1 MPLRLVKEEATRRGK
16 RLVLG
21 TIFGTILLIVTLVG
35 IEFLSS
41 FYVPAWPARAINPR
55 PPAPERVL
63 QTPFK
68 NQPWLADP
76 DNSWALRDIER
87 TVAKPP
93 GTRRAI
99 FVGDSFVDSRFTPL
113 SLPAAVQ
120 QRLPGGANRIEAVN
134 LGVAATDPRSYY
146 YRIRDVAVELQP
158 DAVLLFIYAGNDF
171 MAPDQGYSMWPR
183 WIDESAGG
191 SLVGS
196 IMPRTNWLLVNRLDL
211 AAFFRSR
218 LTAPAND
225 EAMLFAAVTAPPEER
240 LKRIV
245 SYVKTYHYPN
255 VPEERLAEILSRG
268 DNRFFDIAAPRQ
280 QGEQEYLLDWMFG
293 TLMSWETRDFEVA
306 ASRED
311 GARLAGKGQ
320 VEATFSWIAATDRLL
335 RKRGV
340 PLEVFLVPVGSVDPD
355 YTDFWT
361 PWPRTYSWNY
371 ICDEW
376 HSQLAARLAKAG
388 IRHVDLRENLAN
400 VRGTYR
406 KLDGHWS
413 QKGEAIVADRVE
425 VELRFLLGDRAI
437 AKIK

>member
-1 MPLRLVKEEATRRGK
+1 MSRGK
-16 RLVLG
+16 RLVFT
-21 TIFGTILLIVTLVG
+21 TIFGVILFAATLVG
-35 IEFLSS
+35 IEVLAS
-41 FYVPAWPARAINPR
+41 FYVPAWPARALNPR
-55 PPAPERVL
+55 PPAPVRVL
-63 QTPFK
+63 QPAYK
-68 NQPWLADP
+68 NQPWIADP
-76 DNSWALRDIER
+76 DNSWAMRDIER
-87 TVAKPP
+87 TVAKSP

-99 FVGDSFVDSRFTPL
+99 FIGDSFVESWFTPL
-113 SLPAAVQ
+113 TLPAAVQ
-120 QRLPGGANRIEAVN
+120 QRLPGGTDRIEAVN

-146 YRIRDVAVELQP
+146 YRIRDVALELQP

-183 WIDESAGG
+183 WVDKSPGG

-218 LTAPAND
+218 STAPAND

-255 VPEERLAEILSRG
+255 VPEEQLSEILSRG
-268 DNRFFDIAAPRQ
+268 DHRFLDIAAPRQ

-306 ASRED
+306 KNRED
-311 GARLAGKGQ
+311 AARMAGKGQ
-320 VEATFSWIAATDRLL
+320 VEATFSWIEATDRLL
-335 RKRGV
+335 RMRDV
-340 PLEVFLVPVGSVDPD
+340 PLVVFLVPVGSVDPD
-355 YTDFWT
+355 YAEFWK
-361 PWPRTYSWNY
+361 PWPRTYSYNY

-388 IRHVDLRENLAN
+388 IRHVDLRESLAN
-400 VRGTYR
+400 VPGTYR
-406 KLDGHWS
+406 KMDGHWT
-413 QKGEAIVADRVE
+413 QKGEAIVADRIK
-425 VELRFLLGDRAI
+425 VELESLVGSPT
-437 AKIK
+437 AKVK

>member
-1 MPLRLVKEEATRRGK
+1 M
-16 RLVLG
+16 
-21 TIFGTILLIVTLVG
+21 
-35 IEFLSS
+35 
-41 FYVPAWPARAINPR
+41 
-55 PPAPERVL
+55 
-63 QTPFK
+63 
-68 NQPWLADP
+68 
-76 DNSWALRDIER
+76 RDIER
-87 TVAKPP
+87 TVAKPS

-99 FVGDSFVDSRFTPL
+99 FIGDSFVESWFTPL

-120 QRLPGGANRIEAVN
+120 QRLPSGANRIEAIN

-146 YRIRDVAVELQP
+146 YRIRDVALELQP

-171 MAPDQGYSMWPR
+171 MAPDQGYSVWPR
-183 WIDESAGG
+183 WIDESPGG

-218 LTAPAND
+218 STAPAND
-225 EAMLFAAVTAPPEER
+225 EAMLYAAVTAPREER

-255 VPEERLAEILSRG
+255 VPEEQLSEILSRG

-293 TLMSWETRDFEVA
+293 TLMSWEARDFEVA
-306 ASRED
+306 KNRED
-311 GARLAGKGQ
+311 AARIADKRQ
-320 VEATFSWIAATDRLL
+320 VEATFSWIEATDRLL
-335 RKRGV
+335 RKRDV
-340 PLEVFLVPVGSVDPD
+340 PFVVFLVPVGSVDPD
-355 YTDFWT
+355 YADFWK

-376 HSQLAARLAKAG
+376 HSQLAARLAKTG
-388 IRHVDLRENLAN
+388 IRYVDLREDLAN
-400 VRGTYR
+400 VSGTYR

-413 QKGEAIVADRVE
+413 QKGEAIVADRIKA
-425 VELRFLLGDRAI
+425 ELEAFRSGSPLTKAQ
-437 AKIK
+437 

>member
-1 MPLRLVKEEATRRGK
+1 MHRGK
-16 RLVLG
+16 RLVFG
-21 TIFGTILLIVTLVG
+21 TLFGTILLVVTLVG

-41 FYVPAWPARAINPR
+41 FYVPDWPARALNPR
-55 PPAPERVL
+55 PPAPVRVV
-63 QTPFK
+63 QAHYK

-76 DNSWALRDIER
+76 DNSWAMRDIER
-87 TVAKPP
+87 TVAKLP
-93 GTRRAI
+93 GTRRAV
-99 FVGDSFVDSRFTPL
+99 FVGDSFVDSWFTPL

-120 QRLPGGANRIEAVN
+120 QRLPGGANSIEAVN

-146 YRIRDVAVELQP
+146 YRIRDVALELQP

-183 WIDESAGG
+183 WVDESPGG

-218 LTAPAND
+218 LTAPTND
-225 EAMLFAAVTAPPEER
+225 EAMLYAAVTAPPEER

-245 SYVKTYHYPN
+245 SYVKTYHFPN
-255 VPEERLAEILSRG
+255 MPEEQIAEILSRG
-268 DNRFFDIAAPRQ
+268 DNRFFDIAARQ
-280 QGEQEYLLDWMFG
+280 QGGDQEYLLDWMFG
-293 TLMSWETRDFEVA
+293 TLMSWEARDFEVA
-306 ASRED
+306 KSRED
-311 GARLAGKGQ
+311 APRMAGKGQ
-320 VEATFSWIAATDRLL
+320 VEATFSWIVATERLL

-340 PLEVFLVPVGSVDPD
+340 PLLVFLAPVGSVDPD
-355 YTDFWT
+355 YAEFWK
-361 PWPRTYSWNY
+361 PWPRLYSYNY

-388 IRHVDLRENLAN
+388 MRYVDLRENLAN
-400 VRGTYR
+400 VPGTYR

-413 QKGEAIVADRVE
+413 QKGEAIVADRVAA
-425 VELRFLLGDRAI
+425 ELRSVMDGRAV
-437 AKIK
+437 AKNKVVQPD

>member
-1 MPLRLVKEEATRRGK
+1 M
-16 RLVLG
+16 VLG
-21 TIFGTILLIVTLVG
+21 TLFGLILLAVTLVG
-35 IEFLSS
+35 IEVLSS
-41 FYVPAWPARAINPR
+41 FYVPDWPARALNPR
-55 PPAPERVL
+55 PPAPVRIL
-63 QTPFK
+63 QTAYK
-68 NQPWLADP
+68 NQPWIADP
-76 DNSWALRDIER
+76 DNSWAMRDTER
-87 TVAKPP
+87 TIAKPP
-93 GTRRAI
+93 ETRRAI
-99 FVGDSFVDSRFTPL
+99 FIGDSFVESWFTPL

-146 YRIRDVAVELQP
+146 YRIRDVALELQP

-171 MAPDQGYSMWPR
+171 MAPDQGYSVWPR
-183 WIDESAGG
+183 WIDESPGG

-218 LTAPAND
+218 ATAPAND
-225 EAMLFAAVTAPPEER
+225 EAVLFAAVTAPPEER

-245 SYVKTYHYPN
+245 SYVKTYHFPN
-255 VPEERLAEILSRG
+255 VPEEQLAEILSRG

-293 TLMSWETRDFEVA
+293 TLMSWEARDFEVA
-306 ASRED
+306 KTRED
-311 GARLAGKGQ
+311 AARMAGKGQ
-320 VEATFSWIAATDRLL
+320 IEATFSWIEATDRLL

-340 PLEVFLVPVGSVDPD
+340 PLMVFLAPVGGVDPD
-355 YTDFWT
+355 YADFWK
-361 PWPRTYSWNY
+361 PWPRIYSYNY

-388 IRHVDLRENLAN
+388 MRYVDLRENLAN
-400 VRGTYR
+400 VPGTYR

-413 QKGEAIVADRVE
+413 QKGEAIVADRVAA
-425 VELRFLLGDRAI
+425 ELRSVLGDRAV
-437 AKIK
+437 AKTK